1 MVFLG
6 KKVGL
11 ALTLSTQWCKKVA
24 DNLLG
29 YLKNLRGEGV
39 RVVSALNLH
48 PVQEEEN
55 GNIPCCLKL
64 WQPGNLWL

>member
-1 MVFLG
+1 M
-6 KKVGL
+6 
-11 ALTLSTQWCKKVA
+11 
-24 DNLLG
+24 
-29 YLKNLRGEGV
+29 

-55 GNIPCCLKL
+55 GNIPYCLKL

>member
-1 MVFLG
+1 M
-6 KKVGL
+6 
-11 ALTLSTQWCKKVA
+11 
-24 DNLLG
+24 
-29 YLKNLRGEGV
+29 